1 MSTATDANNL
11 AEEFVS
17 TSNSALNPNPTP
29 LASLG
34 DTMSTFIKYPSLTY
48 LKRVSTCC
56 AITLSMQ
63 RTAKASTYT

>member
-34 DTMSTFIKYPSLTY
+34 DTMSTFIK
-48 LKRVSTCC
+48 
-56 AITLSMQ
+56 
-63 RTAKASTYT
+63 